1 MKAPTASAHTPGRT
15 GRDGIG
21 RMLSYWVAALVVA
34 MPFHLPAA
42 PVPTAPAAGAGAKA
56 APPAAARAKAAG
68 APNVRDIEAI
78 LRLQVFLDRRGFG
91 PGKVDGKLGEF
102 TSKAVDC
109 YNTAAGLA
117 PGDYSAVLRESDG
130 LEVFSSY
137 TVREADVAWVDPTL
151 STKPPQQARAQ
162 FMHYRS
168 LAEFVAERFHTDVP
182 WLARANPSLKVAS
195 LKPGNTLQVPN
206 VVPFEIEQLPR
217 PRVWAADPVF
227 ANRLAVVDTAY
238 KFVCIFEAGKMLAA
252 FPITPGEDR
261 FVPRGN
267 WKVVIMQAWPTF
279 RWDKSMLQ
287 EGKRSNDFHMLPAG
301 PNSQVGVL
309 WAGLDK
315 SGIGLHGTA
324 SPETIGRS
332 RSAGCVRLANWD
344 VVRLPVFL
352 RPGCPV
358 IIR

>member
-1 MKAPTASAHTPGRT
+1 M
-15 GRDGIG
+15 G
-21 RMLSYWVAALVVA
+21 RMLSYWIAALVVA
-34 MPFHLPAA
+34 MPFRLPAA
-42 PVPTAPAAGAGAKA
+42 PVVPAGVKA
-56 APPAAARAKAAG
+56 VG
-68 APNVRDIEAI
+68 APNSRDIEAI

-109 YNTAAGLA
+109 YNTTVGLA
-117 PGDYSAVLRESDG
+117 PGDYSAVLREAQG

-137 TVREADVAWVDPTL
+137 TVREADVAWVDPAL
-151 STKPPQQARAQ
+151 STKPAQQARAK

-168 LAEFVAERFHTDVP
+168 LAEFVAERFHTDEA

-206 VVPFEIEQLPR
+206 VVPFEIEHLPR

-227 ANRLAVVDTAY
+227 ANRLAVVDTSY
-238 KFVCIFEAGKMLAA
+238 KFVCLFEAGKMLAA

-301 PNSQVGVL
+301 PNSPVGVL

>member
-1 MKAPTASAHTPGRT
+1 MKAPTASAHPPGRT

-206 VVPFEIEQLPR
+206 VVPFEIEKLPR

-301 PNSQVGVL
+301 PNSPVGVL

-344 VVRLPVFL
+344 AVRLPVFL